1 MPAPARSLGGSS
13 GVSSSSLHAKTF
25 SIDDAQL
32 FIGSFNFDPRSARL
46 NTEMGFVIDSPAL
59 ARSIAESFA
68 RDMPSRSYEV
78 RLAKDGSLR
87 WIDRSD
93 GTEVIRLEEP
103 GATVWKRFV
112 SRAAVVAA
120 DRGGCCELR
129 RRQLTAQ
136 MVRELIERP
145 P

>member
-1 MPAPARSLGGSS
+1 
-13 GVSSSSLHAKTF
+13 
-25 SIDDAQL
+25 
-32 FIGSFNFDPRSARL
+32 
-46 NTEMGFVIDSPAL
+46 MGFVIDSPAL

-87 WIDRSD
+87 WIDRSG

-112 SRAAVVAA
+112 LGLLSW
-120 DRGGCCELR
+120 LP
-129 RRQLTAQ
+129 
-136 MVRELIERP
+136 IEWLL
-145 P
+145 

>member
-1 MPAPARSLGGSS
+1 MCIRDRAAGVSLFEIKRLPSMPAPARSLGGSS

-87 WIDRSD
+87 WIDRSG

-112 SRAAVVAA
+112 LGLLSW
-120 DRGGCCELR
+120 LP
-129 RRQLTAQ
+129 
-136 MVRELIERP
+136 IEWLL
-145 P
+145 